1 VSGAGGPVIREGIKR
16 QEARCQKSDVA
27 SEREKVFGLRFET
40 LDSKLKRM
48 KRHLLLFINYFA
60 QYAKVR
66 MAYKADFFIAIG
78 TSFTATLLGFGFVLV
93 LFSKIP
99 SLKGWSFYELLFLY
113 GFSLV
118 PLGLF
123 NVLSL
128 NLYQFGEV
136 YIIQGKFDRILL
148 RPIHSLFQVLF
159 EAFRLESMQETL
171 TGILVIAYC
180 SRRLH
185 LEWRLEDVALGL
197 GLVFCGLVI
206 YISTF
211 LLLTTVSF
219 FFEDKVGVVPPVYN
233 MLAFGRYPLSIYNV
247 FIQFF
252 LSWIIPFAFASFY
265 PTVRLLRRSE
275 YGNFFYFVPVVAVV
289 FFGLALMMWR
299 AGERNYSSTGT

>member
-1 VSGAGGPVIREGIKR
+1 
-16 QEARCQKSDVA
+16 
-27 SEREKVFGLRFET
+27 
-40 LDSKLKRM
+40 M
-48 KRHLLLFINYFA
+48 KRHLTLFINYFA

-113 GFSLV
+113 GFSLI

-123 NVLSL
+123 NVLSV
-128 NLYQFGEV
+128 NLYQFGET

-159 EAFRLESMQETL
+159 EAFRLESSQETV
-171 TGILVIAYC
+171 TGLLVIGYC
-180 SRRLH
+180 SRKLH
-185 LEWRLEDVALGL
+185 LEWHTADVALGI
-197 GLVFCGLVI
+197 VMVICGAVI
-206 YISTF
+206 YVSIF

-233 MLAFGRYPLSIYNV
+233 MLAFGRYPLSIYNG
-247 FIQFF
+247 FLQFL

-265 PTVRLLRRSE
+265 PTVRLLRRNE
-275 YGNFFYFVPVVAVV
+275 YAQFYILVPVVAAG
-289 FFGLALMMWR
+289 FFALALVMWH

>member
-1 VSGAGGPVIREGIKR
+1 
-16 QEARCQKSDVA
+16 
-27 SEREKVFGLRFET
+27 
-40 LDSKLKRM
+40 M
-48 KRHLLLFINYFA
+48 KRHFSLFLQYFA

-66 MAYKADFFIAIG
+66 MAYKGDFFIAVG
-78 TSFTATLLGFGFVLV
+78 TSFIATILGFGFVLV

-99 SLKGWSFYELLFLY
+99 NLKGWTFYELLFLY
-113 GFSLV
+113 GFSLI
-118 PLGLF
+118 PLGFF

-128 NLYQFGEV
+128 NLYQFGET

-159 EAFRLESMQETL
+159 ETFRLESMQEIF
-171 TGILVIAYC
+171 TGVVVVGYC
-180 SRRLH
+180 SHKMH
-185 LEWRLEDVALGL
+185 LVWSVTDLIVGI
-197 GLVFCGLVI
+197 GLVVGGAVI

-211 LLLTTVSF
+211 LILTTVSF

-233 MLAFGRYPLSIYNV
+233 MLAFGRYPLSIYSG
-247 FIQFF
+247 FIQFL

-275 YGNFFYFVPVVAVV
+275 FAHFYLFVPAVAAVSS
-289 FFGLALMMWR
+289 GLALALWR